1 MLFVKSQ
8 ISDRDSTITD
18 HEKTISDCRS
28 EINKI
33 VEKLDNSPKTND
45 ELEYNLNL
53 LRQESEEKIISANND
68 LFNSQTLLKERG
80 KQLEELMKTIDVL
93 KSEGHV
99 RDSIDVSQSMS
110 IRQSIESAKLI
121 NFATL
126 DQDRLITHL

>member
-18 HEKTISDCRS
+18 HQKTISDCRS

-93 KSEGHV
+93 KSEGHM

>member
-18 HEKTISDCRS
+18 HQKTISDCRS

-33 VEKLDNSPKTND
+33 VEELDNSSKTNY

-93 KSEGHV
+93 KSEGHM

>member
-8 ISDRDSTITD
+8 VSDRDSTITD

-33 VEKLDNSPKTND
+33 VEKLDNSQKTND
-45 ELEYNLNL
+45 ELEYNMNL

-126 DQDRLITHL
+126 DQDKLITHL

>member
-1 MLFVKSQ
+1 MLFVKIQ
-8 ISDRDSTITD
+8 VSDRDSTITD

-93 KSEGHV
+93 KSEGHM

>member
-1 MLFVKSQ
+1 M
-8 ISDRDSTITD
+8 D
-18 HEKTISDCRS
+18 
-28 EINKI
+28 NK
-33 VEKLDNSPKTND
+33 K
-45 ELEYNLNL
+45 
-53 LRQESEEKIISANND
+53 A
-68 LFNSQTLLKERG
+68 

-93 KSEGHV
+93 KSEGHM

>member
-8 ISDRDSTITD
+8 VSDRDSTITD

-33 VEKLDNSPKTND
+33 VEKLDNSQKTND
-45 ELEYNLNL
+45 ELEYNMNL

-80 KQLEELMKTIDVL
+80 KELEELMKTIDVL

-126 DQDRLITHL
+126 DQDKLITHL

>member
-8 ISDRDSTITD
+8 VSDRDSTITD

-33 VEKLDNSPKTND
+33 VEKLDNSQKIND
-45 ELEYNLNL
+45 ELEYNMNL

-126 DQDRLITHL
+126 DQDKLITHL

>member
-8 ISDRDSTITD
+8 VSDRDSTITD

-93 KSEGHV
+93 KSEGHM

>member
-1 MLFVKSQ
+1 LLFVKSQ
-8 ISDRDSTITD
+8 VSDRDSTITD

-33 VEKLDNSPKTND
+33 VEKLDNSQKTND
-45 ELEYNLNL
+45 ELEYNMNL

>member
-1 MLFVKSQ
+1 LLFVKIQ
-8 ISDRDSTITD
+8 VSDRDSTITD

-33 VEKLDNSPKTND
+33 VEELDNSSKTND

-126 DQDRLITHL
+126 DRDRLITHL

>member
-1 MLFVKSQ
+1 LLFVKSQ

-18 HEKTISDCRS
+18 HQKTISDCRS

-33 VEKLDNSPKTND
+33 VEKLDNSPKTNY

-93 KSEGHV
+93 KSEGHM

>member
-8 ISDRDSTITD
+8 VSDRDSTITD

>member
-1 MLFVKSQ
+1 LLFVKIQ
-8 ISDRDSTITD
+8 VSDRDSTITD

-93 KSEGHV
+93 KSEGHM

>member
-1 MLFVKSQ
+1 LLFVKSQ
-8 ISDRDSTITD
+8 VSDRDSTITD

-33 VEKLDNSPKTND
+33 VEKLDNSQKTND
-45 ELEYNLNL
+45 ELEYNMNL

-126 DQDRLITHL
+126 DQDKLITHL

>member
-1 MLFVKSQ
+1 LLFVKSQ
-8 ISDRDSTITD
+8 VSDRDSTITD

-33 VEKLDNSPKTND
+33 VEKLDNSQKTND
-45 ELEYNLNL
+45 ELEYNMNL

-93 KSEGHV
+93 KSEGHM
-99 RDSIDVSQSMS
+99 RDSIDLSQSMS

>member
-18 HEKTISDCRS
+18 HQKTISDCRS

>member
-1 MLFVKSQ
+1 LLFVKIQ
-8 ISDRDSTITD
+8 VSDRDSTITD

-33 VEKLDNSPKTND
+33 VEELDNSSKTND

-93 KSEGHV
+93 KSEGHM